1 MPTIRGWLTVATG
14 TLVWGVGRAFGTDA
28 LEQIGFALLALVVAA
43 AVVVNSRGHDLRV
56 VRELVPERARRGRV
70 VAVKLH
76 VTNEGKRPAPL
87 LLMDDQLPV
96 ELAAHARFALNG
108 VEASGRR
115 DAVYE
120 LRPSRRGRY
129 TIGPLEI
136 SFVDPFGLTQ
146 ARTAITDASELLVH
160 PQVEKLS
167 LPRDRGR
174 QRSMSVS
181 ALRQLSGARG
191 EDFYTLRDYGI
202 GDDLRKIHW
211 PSTAKAG
218 KPMIRQEETPWQ
230 NRATVVIDD
239 RAEAHDGFGEASS
252 FERCVE
258 AAAAV
263 AAMYHAAGYSYRF
276 AGAAEP
282 GLPSNRGTDHFHRTL
297 DLLAEIAPA
306 SIPPGRPDPLLVRL
320 AELDSGTAA
329 EGTLVVV
336 GGTLAADAAIALSRC
351 QRRFRQV
358 LTISF
363 PGHRFGMRSTR
374 ARWDGEEQIGE
385 ATTLLHR
392 SGIAT
397 LVLGPGDSLA
407 QAWSTMTTGAT
418 RGGDAPW
425 APKPERV

>member
-14 TLVWGVGRAFGTDA
+14 ILLWGVGRALGTDS

-56 VRELVPERARRGRV
+56 DRELVPERARRGQV
-70 VAVKLH
+70 VNVHLH

-108 VEASGRR
+108 VESTGHR

-120 LRPSRRGRY
+120 LRPGRRGRY

-146 ARTAITDASELLVH
+146 TRTAITGASELLVH

-230 NRATVVIDD
+230 NRATIVIDD
-239 RAEAHDGFGEASS
+239 RAGAHDGFGEASS

-263 AAMYHAAGYSYRF
+263 AAMYNASGYSYRF
-276 AGAAEP
+276 AGAAAP
-282 GLPSNRGTDHFHRTL
+282 GLPSNRGTDHLHRTL
-297 DLLAEIAPA
+297 DLLAEIAA
-306 SIPPGRPDPLLVRL
+306 SPVPPGRPDPLLVRL
-320 AELDSGTAA
+320 AELDSGTTA

-336 GGTLAADAAIALSRC
+336 GGTLGRDVAIALSRC

-358 LTISF
+358 LAISF
-363 PGHRFGMRSTR
+363 PGHRFGTRSTR
-374 ARWDGEEQIGE
+374 ARWDGEEQIRE
-385 ATTLLHR
+385 ATTLLFR
-392 SGIAT
+392 SGIAA
-397 LVLGPGDSLA
+397 LVLGPGESLA

-418 RGGDAPW
+418 IGGDARW
-425 APKPERV
+425 APRPERV